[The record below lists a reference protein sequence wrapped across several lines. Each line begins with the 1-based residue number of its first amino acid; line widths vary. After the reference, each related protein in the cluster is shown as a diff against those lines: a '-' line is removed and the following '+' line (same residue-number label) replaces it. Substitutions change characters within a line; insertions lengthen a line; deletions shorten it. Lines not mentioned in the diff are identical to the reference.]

1 MFMPITH
8 SENADLLAAK
18 PEDLD
23 VVEEV
28 AENK

>member
-1 MFMPITH
+1 MPITH
-8 SENADLLAAK
+8 SENANPLDVK